1 VIINYQEAAMGSR
14 YRNFPNRERVR
25 SMLIAALLT
34 SIALLPN
41 LLTAEQVPVLHR
53 EGLMHGF
60 LALRTLQGKK
70 LADGEMTQVAEGN
83 RITSKLI
90 FRFHDG
96 SIYEDK
102 TVFIQEGTFRLLS
115 DHLVQKGP
123 SFKQTMETSI
133 DAAKGEVTVRYKDD
147 RGEEKVL
154 SQKLELPPDV
164 ANGLMFTLVKD
175 IKPATPQ
182 TTVSMLATTP
192 KPRIVKLVISPEGEK
207 SISSGNTRHKAVV
220 FNVKV
225 QIGGIAG
232 LLARVTGKQPP
243 DTYVW
248 VLGGE
253 APAFVKSE
261 GPLYQGGPIWRIELA
276 NPSGFP

>member
-1 VIINYQEAAMGSR
+1 MGSPD
-14 YRNFPNRERVR
+14 RNFPNRERVR

-41 LLTAEQVPVLHR
+41 LLAADQVPVLHR

-102 TVFIQEGTFRLLS
+102 TVFIQEATFRLLS
-115 DHLVQKGP
+115 HHLVQKGP

-154 SQKLELPPDV
+154 SEKLEMPPDI

-182 TTVSMLATTP
+182 TTVSMLAATP

-220 FNVKV
+220 YDVKV

-243 DTYVW
+243 DTHVW
-248 VLGGE
+248 VLKGE

-276 NPSGFP
+276 SPSGFP

>member
-1 VIINYQEAAMGSR
+1 MGTQHLNVHRNHAA
-14 YRNFPNRERVR
+14 VR
-25 SMLIAALLT
+25 SMLMAILLAG
-34 SIALLPN
+34 IVLLQPN
-41 LLTAEQVPVLHR
+41 LLAADQVPVRHK

-60 LALRTLQGKK
+60 LALYTLEGKK

-83 RITSKLI
+83 RVTSHLT

-115 DHLVQKGP
+115 HHLVQKGP
-123 SFKQTMETSI
+123 SFKQAMETSI
-133 DAAKGEVTVRYKDD
+133 DAPKGEVTVRYMDD
-147 RGEEKVL
+147 HGQKKVL
-154 SQKLELPPDV
+154 SEKLELPPDV

-175 IKPATPQ
+175 IRPTTPQ
-182 TTVSMLATTP
+182 TTVSMLAVTP

-207 SISSGNTRHKAVV
+207 PISSGNTRHKAIVYD
-220 FNVKV
+220 VKV
-225 QIGGIAG
+225 QIGGLAG

-243 DTYVW
+243 DTHVW
-248 VLGGE
+248 VLTGE
-253 APAFVKSE
+253 APAFIKSE
-261 GPLYQGGPIWRIELA
+261 GPLYQGGPIWRIQLA